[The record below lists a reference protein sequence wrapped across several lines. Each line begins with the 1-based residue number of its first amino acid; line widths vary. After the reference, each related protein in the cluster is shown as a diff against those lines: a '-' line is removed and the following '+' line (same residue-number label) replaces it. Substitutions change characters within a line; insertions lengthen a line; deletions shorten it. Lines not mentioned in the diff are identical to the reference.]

1 MIVDLEEREEKATF
15 DLKGGG
21 KLHLRLLSADDIKSM
36 RKACM
41 KKVVEYPLL
50 DGKYQR
56 FEDQDFDGDLWQEM
70 LSDLTIIGWD
80 DLFDRNEKAIPVTKE
95 NKLLLMTRV
104 PEFTEAYMAGMK
116 VLKDAESARQ
126 GQSEKNL
133 PTGQIG

>member
-21 KLHLRLLSADDIKSM
+21 KLHLRLLSADDIKAM

-56 FEDQDFDGDLWQEM
+56 FENQDFDSDLWQEM
-70 LSDLTIIGWD
+70 LFDLTITGWD

-116 VLKDAESARQ
+116 ALKDAESARQ